1 MKLNNS
7 NRQHV
12 LLLVL
17 LLFFSGT
24 HASSD
29 SGTIQHLLSQPV
41 APSGVVFEIVTADK
55 AALQWAIPRIQ
66 QYTASL
72 REKFP
77 GLEIAIVSHGREQ
90 FVLQEKNSEEYE
102 EVHKAVKELSAKG
115 DVPVHICQT
124 FAAWN
129 NVTPEEFPDYVSVS
143 TTGPQQVRDYV
154 ELGYTLIKLRKN

>member
-1 MKLNNS
+1 MKQNNS
-7 NRQHV
+7 IRQYV
-12 LLLVL
+12 FFLVL
-17 LLFFSGT
+17 LLFFSGSY
-24 HASSD
+24 ASSD
-29 SGTIQHLLSQPV
+29 NKTVQHLLSQSV
-41 APSGVVFEIVTADK
+41 APQGVVFEIATSEK

-66 QYTASL
+66 QYTTSL

-90 FVLQEKNSEEYE
+90 FVLQEKNSKEYE
-102 EVHKAVKELSAKG
+102 KVHKAVKELSAKG

-129 NVTPEEFPDYVSVS
+129 NVTPEEFPDYIAVS

-154 ELGYTLIKLRKN
+154 ELGYTLIKLRKK